1 MSGANVLRD
10 GGSANS
16 CVQRLEAARARVA
29 SIDGTAAYDEFV
41 AFVRGETP
49 WRFKGAPELDRYL
62 HSVRHH
68 LDHFVPRLL
77 ASLHGGVQ
85 TVFDFGCGSGGGS
98 VAMAL
103 LFPEAR
109 FHGVDI
115 SAHEVAIGC
124 ARARLYG
131 VEDRCTFEVIE
142 AGSPFPAENDAYDL
156 CTCCSVLE
164 YVVDRDTRRFCVQE
178 MGRVLSDQGV
188 LFMSV
193 PNRLYPVEL
202 HSRKP
207 GWNYFPK
214 LLKATSVGASAWEI
228 RALAHP
234 HVLKLVRT
242 PIHQLFTPWTN
253 FCLQKRPN
261 YGDFDHRPS

>member
-1 MSGANVLRD
+1 MLRD
-10 GGSANS
+10 SGNAKPY
-16 CVQRLEAARARVA
+16 VQRLEAARARVA

-41 AFVRGETP
+41 EVVRRETP

-68 LDHFVPRLL
+68 LDNFVPRLL
-77 ASLHGGVQ
+77 ASVSGGVRS
-85 TVFDFGCGSGGGS
+85 VFDFGCGSGGGS

-103 LFPEAR
+103 VFPEAR
-109 FHGVDI
+109 FHGADI
-115 SAHEVAIGC
+115 SAREVAIGC
-124 ARARLYG
+124 ARATLYG
-131 VEDRCTFEVIE
+131 VEGRCTFDVID
-142 AGSPFPAENDAYDL
+142 AGSALRAESDAYDL

-164 YVVDRDTRRFCVQE
+164 YVVDRDTRRFCVRE
-178 MGRVLSDQGV
+178 MARVVADQGV

-202 HSRKP
+202 HTRKL

-214 LLKATSVGASAWEI
+214 LLKARVVGASAWEVQ
-228 RALAHP
+228 ALARP
-234 HVLKLVRT
+234 HVLELVRT

-253 FCLQKRPN
+253 FCLQKKSR
-261 YGDFDHRPS
+261 